1 MLFCK
6 NEKKN
11 PFHLLAILRIRMI
24 SWVVV
29 SWFGALEST
38 TFNIV
43 GKVAAQGGDVKEQV
57 IRASKVVSHPIRTLV
72 KGSAKE
78 KKNNSII

>member
-1 MLFCK
+1 
-6 NEKKN
+6 
-11 PFHLLAILRIRMI
+11 MI
-24 SWVVV
+24 SWVIA